1 MPQSHP
7 VSPSQ
12 SSPLSST
19 NLGRR
24 QLLKA
29 FGVVG
34 ATAVAGP
41 TVLSACSSADP
52 GGAGGGATTGGQVT
66 GEMDFWW
73 NPSVESADAM
83 GKWMNTT
90 ISDFQ
95 TAHPGTTIHS
105 VTQPAEQMVG
115 NFRTACQSQSGPS
128 LDHQYSG
135 PYTMQF
141 VYENCIAPLDDGT
154 YPSAEFAHVLPPAAL
169 NLYKYQGKTWALPW
183 YNAPVVL
190 MYNKALFSAAGL
202 DPEKPPATVDELISI
217 APKLK
222 ASGVTPFGYGLKGL
236 TGTGNFSGLW
246 NLQQLNDPKE
256 ILPVVLGKAAYT
268 DPKYS
273 GWLGWVK
280 QMIDGGVFNSD
291 VTSLAYQDSQ
301 NMFLAKKSAMCI
313 SSSLTN
319 FQKALGKDLG
329 ICTTPTKGTGSLAG
343 RIQFNSH
350 PLFITS
356 FAENKQLPSAFLQYL
371 HTAPVLKGMYESSG
385 FFPADDRFD
394 PSVMKTDQDKQL
406 FGFLRDKSVIGYQN
420 YWPSKMDR
428 ENLFLGVQSLF
439 AGQGSPE
446 QIAQQIEQRLATW
459 RQQSA
464 ADLKNFEAQASS

>member
-1 MPQSHP
+1 
-7 VSPSQ
+7 
-12 SSPLSST
+12 
-19 NLGRR
+19 
-24 QLLKA
+24 
-29 FGVVG
+29 
-34 ATAVAGP
+34 
-41 TVLSACSSADP
+41 
-52 GGAGGGATTGGQVT
+52 
-66 GEMDFWW
+66 
-73 NPSVESADAM
+73 
-83 GKWMNTT
+83 
-90 ISDFQ
+90 
-95 TAHPGTTIHS
+95 
-105 VTQPAEQMVG
+105 
-115 NFRTACQSQSGPS
+115 
-128 LDHQYSG
+128 
-135 PYTMQF
+135 MQF
-141 VYENCIAPLDDGT
+141 VYENCIAPLDGGVL
-154 YPSAEFAHVLPPAAL
+154 PAAEFSHVLPQAAL

-183 YNAPVVL
+183 SNAPVVL
-190 MYNKALFSAAGL
+190 MYNKALFTAAGL
-202 DPEKPPATVDELISI
+202 DPEKPPTTVDELIS
-217 APKLK
+217 AAAKLK
-222 ASGVTPFGYGLKGL
+222 ASGVVPFGYGLKGL

-256 ILPVVLGKAAYT
+256 ILPVVLGKASYT

-280 QMIDGGVFNSD
+280 QMIDAGVFNSD

-313 SSSLTN
+313 SSSLTT
-319 FQKALGKDLG
+319 FQKTLGNDLG
-329 ICTTPTKGTGSLAG
+329 ICTTPTKGTGQLAG

-394 PSVMKTDQDKQL
+394 SSVMKTDQDKQL

-464 ADLKNFEAQASS
+464 ADLKSFEAQASA

>member
-1 MPQSHP
+1 MPQP
-7 VSPSQ
+7 QPLPSPS
-12 SSPLSST
+12 T
-19 NLGRR
+19 LGRR
-24 QLLKA
+24 QVLKA
-29 FGVVG
+29 FGLVG

-41 TVLSACSSADP
+41 AVLSACSSGDT
-52 GGAGGGATTGGQVT
+52 GGAAGGATTGGAGPVT

-83 GKWMNTT
+83 GKWMTT
-90 ISDFQ
+90 AIASFQ
-95 TAHPGTTIHS
+95 TANPGTTINS

-141 VYENCIAPLDDGT
+141 VYENCIAPLSDGT
-154 YPSAEFAHVLPPAAL
+154 YPDAEFAHVLPPAAL

-190 MYNKALFSAAGL
+190 MYNKALFTAAGL
-202 DPEKPPATVDELISI
+202 DPEKPPTTVDELIS
-217 APKLK
+217 AAAKLK
-222 ASGVTPFGYGLKGL
+222 ASGVVPFGYGLKGL

-256 ILPVVLGKAAYT
+256 ILPVVLGKASYT

-280 QMIDGGVFNSD
+280 QMIDAGVFNSD

-319 FQKALGKDLG
+319 FQKTLGKDLG

-394 PSVMKTDQDKQL
+394 SSVMKTDQDKQL

-464 ADLKNFEAQASS
+464 ADLKNFEAQASA

>member
-1 MPQSHP
+1 
-7 VSPSQ
+7 
-12 SSPLSST
+12 
-19 NLGRR
+19 
-24 QLLKA
+24 
-29 FGVVG
+29 
-34 ATAVAGP
+34 
-41 TVLSACSSADP
+41 
-52 GGAGGGATTGGQVT
+52 
-66 GEMDFWW
+66 
-73 NPSVESADAM
+73 
-83 GKWMNTT
+83 
-90 ISDFQ
+90 
-95 TAHPGTTIHS
+95 
-105 VTQPAEQMVG
+105 
-115 NFRTACQSQSGPS
+115 
-128 LDHQYSG
+128 
-135 PYTMQF
+135 
-141 VYENCIAPLDDGT
+141 
-154 YPSAEFAHVLPPAAL
+154 
-169 NLYKYQGKTWALPW
+169 
-183 YNAPVVL
+183 
-190 MYNKALFSAAGL
+190 MYNKALFTAAGL
-202 DPEKPPATVDELISI
+202 DPSKPPTTVDELIS
-217 APKLK
+217 ASAKLK
-222 ASGVTPFGYGLKGL
+222 ASGVVPFGYGLKGL

-256 ILPVVLGKAAYT
+256 ILPVVLGKASYT

-280 QMIDGGVFNSD
+280 QMIDAGVFNSD

-319 FQKALGKDLG
+319 FQKTLGNDLG
-329 ICTTPTKGTGSLAG
+329 ICTTPTKGTGQLAG

-464 ADLKNFEAQASS
+464 ADLKSFEAQASS

>member
-1 MPQSHP
+1 MPQSR
-7 VSPSQ
+7 
-12 SSPLSST
+12 PLLP
-19 NLGRR
+19 NPHLDRR
-24 QLLKA
+24 QLLRA
-29 FGVVG
+29 VG
-34 ATAVAGP
+34 LAGAVAMGGP
-41 TVLSACSSADP
+41 ALSACSSGD
-52 GGAGGGATTGGQVT
+52 GGGGGAATSGGGGQVT

-83 GKWMNTT
+83 GKWINST
-90 ISDFQ
+90 IADFQ
-95 TAHPGTTIHS
+95 KTHPDTTIHS

-141 VYENCIAPLDDGT
+141 VYENCIAPLNGLLPDT
-154 YPSAEFAHVLPPAAL
+154 EFSHVLPPAAL
-169 NLYKYQGKTWALPW
+169 DLYKYQGKIWALPW

-202 DPEKPPATVDELISI
+202 DPEKPPTTVDELIS
-217 APKLK
+217 ASAKLK
-222 ASGVTPFGYGLKGL
+222 ASGVVPFGYGLKGL

-256 ILPVVLGKAAYT
+256 ILPVVLGKASYT

-273 GWLGWVK
+273 GWLGWVQ
-280 QMIDGGVFNSD
+280 QMIQSGVFNSD
-291 VTSLAYQDSQ
+291 VASLSYQDSQ

-319 FQKALGKDLG
+319 FQKTLGKDLG
-329 ICTTPTKGTGSLAG
+329 IFTTPTKGTGKLAG

-356 FAENKQLPSAFLQYL
+356 FAQNKELASAFLQYL

-394 PSVMKTDQDKQL
+394 SSVMNIDQDKQL

-446 QIAQQIEQRLATW
+446 QIAQQIEQRLVAW
-459 RQQSA
+459 RSSNA
-464 ADLKNFEAQASS
+464 ADLKNFEAQASA

>member
-1 MPQSHP
+1 MPQP
-7 VSPSQ
+7 RPPQTNPS
-12 SSPLSST
+12 T
-19 NLGRR
+19 LGRR
-24 QLLKA
+24 QVLKA
-29 FGVVG
+29 FGLVG

-41 TVLSACSSADP
+41 GVLAACSSGTAGD
-52 GGAGGGATTGGQVT
+52 AGGGATSGGGQVT

-83 GKWMNTT
+83 GKWMTST
-90 ISDFQ
+90 ITDFQ
-95 TAHPGTTIHS
+95 KANPGTTINS

-115 NFRTACQSQSGPS
+115 NFRTACQSQSGPG

-141 VYENCIAPLDDGT
+141 VYENCIAPLSDGT
-154 YPSAEFAHVLPPAAL
+154 YPDAEFAHVLPPAAL

-190 MYNKALFSAAGL
+190 MYNKALFTAAGL
-202 DPEKPPATVDELISI
+202 DPSTPPTTVDELIS
-217 APKLK
+217 AAGKLK
-222 ASGVTPFGYGLKGL
+222 ASGVVPFGYGLKGL

-280 QMIDGGVFNSD
+280 QMIDAGVFNSD

-319 FQKALGKDLG
+319 FQKTLGNDLG
-329 ICTTPTKGTGSLAG
+329 ICTTPTKGTGQLAG

-394 PSVMKTDQDKQL
+394 SSVMKTDQDKQL

-446 QIAQQIEQRLATW
+446 QIAQQIEQRLASW
-459 RQQSA
+459 RSSNA
-464 ADLKNFEAQASS
+464 ADLKSFEAQASA